1 MSPQQL
7 RAVVP
12 IMVLLGIGS
21 SSCSSEG
28 PLPVGGSE
36 RGDPPAEQGEALHYF
51 CVDHP
56 CADLHPKKAGECARV
71 FGSNTMMV
79 PIENL
84 GPINAG
90 GSTARF
96 WLDFYKVERFFAV
109 PPIDANS
116 LYPGVP
122 GDPDPGW
129 YALQIPLPAECT
141 SGVGCVWHVDVDY
154 HDEKRFFEKVWET
167 NESNNSATGA
177 CIR

>member
-56 CADLHPKKAGECARV
+56 CADLHPKKIRECYRL
-71 FGSNTMMV
+71 GNTMRID
-79 PIENL
+79 IENIGL
-84 GPINAG
+84 INAG
-90 GSTARF
+90 PSKAKF
-96 WLDFYKVERFFAV
+96 WVDWYGYSRTYDV
-109 PPIDANS
+109 PAIDAGAPPYG
-116 LYPGVP
+116 LYVT
-122 GDPDPGW
+122 
-129 YALQIPLPAECT
+129 LPAECLGLKGSPGCSWGLLADAT
-141 SGVGCVWHVDVDY
+141 NIVG
-154 HDEKRFFEKVWET
+154 ET
-167 NESNNSATGA
+167 NGSNNTTAGA
-177 CIR
+177 CIY